1 MEKKAERVNES
12 KIKMRKINLNIILN
26 VALGLISLYKYNE
39 NKIWSKHLVS
49 TDLKCELNKREDK
62 IWKTN

>member
-1 MEKKAERVNES
+1 
-12 KIKMRKINLNIILN
+12 MRKINLNIILN

-49 TDLKCELNKREDK
+49 TDLKCELNKREDE
-62 IWKTN
+62 IWKKKK